1 MPISSVRLAEVW
13 MDDYKHYYYDRIGN
27 ELGDYG
33 DVAERKQLRQDL
45 QCKSF
50 KWYLDNV
57 YPELF
62 IPGKL
67 LWHCSLLNTLLVMHT
82 FFSGEAVASGEVRN
96 SWSRQC
102 IDSPASAESLHKK
115 VGVWPCHNQVY

>member
-1 MPISSVRLAEVW
+1 

-45 QCKSF
+45 QCKPF

-62 IPGKL
+62 IPGTKL
-67 LWHCSLLNTLLVMHT
+67 PLSHKYLY
-82 FFSGEAVASGEVRN
+82 FFGQNIA
-96 SWSRQC
+96 
-102 IDSPASAESLHKK
+102 H
-115 VGVWPCHNQVY
+115 

>member
-1 MPISSVRLAEVW
+1 

-33 DVAERKQLRQDL
+33 DVAERKQLRKDL

-62 IPGKL
+62 IPGDLQLIYSSITSKFLKIVCEGEKFRTSISSSAPHKL
-67 LWHCSLLNTLLVMHT
+67 SFELSTTSVQLAYI
-82 FFSGEAVASGEVRN
+82 S
-96 SWSRQC
+96 
-102 IDSPASAESLHKK
+102 D
-115 VGVWPCHNQVY
+115 